1 MSNLARIGVAIDADL
16 LEQFDDYLAKRNYA
30 NRSEG
35 FRDLIRDALIT
46 ERTEKPNQPAVGT
59 LTLVYDHHTRSLS
72 EKLTAMQ
79 HDHADLV
86 VSTLHVHLDHH
97 NCLEVLVL
105 RGPAGRIRQLAE
117 GIIATKGVQHG
128 RLTITT
134 ADTGPHPHPH
144 RH

>member
-1 MSNLARIGVAIDADL
+1 MSTLARIGVALDSEL
-16 LEQFDDYLAKRNYA
+16 LKQFDAYLERRKYG

-35 FRDLIRDALIT
+35 FRDLIRDALIG
-46 ERTEKPNQPAVGT
+46 EKTDDPSQPSVGT

-79 HDHADLV
+79 HDHTELV
-86 VSTLHVHLDHH
+86 ISTLHVHLDHH

-105 RGPAGRIRQLAE
+105 RGPAGKIRQLAE

-128 RLTITT
+128 QLTMT
-134 ADTGPHPHPH
+134 AAG
-144 RH
+144 

>member
-1 MSNLARIGVAIDADL
+1 MSTLARIGVALDSEL
-16 LEQFDDYLAKRNYA
+16 LKQFDAYLERRKYG

-35 FRDLIRDALIT
+35 FRDLIRDALIG
-46 ERTEKPNQPAVGT
+46 EKTGDPNQPSVGT

-79 HDHADLV
+79 HDHAELV
-86 VSTLHVHLDHH
+86 ISTLHVHLDHH

-105 RGPAGRIRQLAE
+105 RGPAGKIRQLAE

-128 RLTITT
+128 QLTMT
-134 ADTGPHPHPH
+134 AAG
-144 RH
+144 

>member
-1 MSNLARIGVAIDADL
+1 MSTLARIGVALDSEL
-16 LEQFDDYLAKRNYA
+16 LKQFDAYLERRKYG

-35 FRDLIRDALIT
+35 FRDLIRDALIG
-46 ERTEKPNQPAVGT
+46 EKTGDPNQPSVGT

-86 VSTLHVHLDHH
+86 ISTLHVHLDHH

-128 RLTITT
+128 QLTMT
-134 ADTGPHPHPH
+134 AAG
-144 RH
+144 

>member
-1 MSNLARIGVAIDADL
+1 MSTLARIGVAIDSEL
-16 LEQFDDYLAKRNYA
+16 LSDFDAYLDRRKYA

-35 FRDLIRDALIT
+35 FRDLIRDALIG
-46 ERTEKPNQPAVGT
+46 EKTEKPDQPAVGT

-79 HDHADLV
+79 HDHQELV

-105 RGPAGRIRQLAE
+105 RGSAGQIRHLAE

-128 RLTITT
+128 QLVITT
-134 ADTGPHPHPH
+134 TS
-144 RH
+144 

>member
-1 MSNLARIGVAIDADL
+1 MSTLARIGVALDSEL
-16 LEQFDDYLAKRNYA
+16 LKQFDAYLDRRKYG

-35 FRDLIRDALIT
+35 FRDLIRDALIG
-46 ERTEKPNQPAVGT
+46 EKTDDPSQPSVGT

-79 HDHADLV
+79 HDHAELV
-86 VSTLHVHLDHH
+86 ISTLHVHLDHH

-128 RLTITT
+128 QLTMT
-134 ADTGPHPHPH
+134 AAG
-144 RH
+144 

>member
-1 MSNLARIGVAIDADL
+1 MSTLARIGVAIDSEL
-16 LEQFDDYLAKRNYA
+16 LARFDAYLEKRKYA

-35 FRDLIRDALIT
+35 FRDLIRDALIG
-46 ERTEKPNQPAVGT
+46 EKTEKPNQPAVGT

-79 HDHADLV
+79 HDHGELV

-105 RGPAGRIRQLAE
+105 RGPAGQIRRFAE
-117 GIIATKGVQHG
+117 SIIATKGVQHG
-128 RLTITT
+128 QLAITT
-134 ADTGPHPHPH
+134 TG
-144 RH
+144 

>member
-1 MSNLARIGVAIDADL
+1 MSTLARIGVAIDAEL
-16 LEQFDDYLAKRNYA
+16 LKEFDAYLDRRNYA

-35 FRDLIRDALIT
+35 FRDLVRDALIG
-46 ERTEKPNQPAVGT
+46 EKTAKPDEPSVGT

-79 HDHADLV
+79 HDHQELV

-105 RGPAGRIRQLAE
+105 RGPAGKIRHLAE

-128 RLTITT
+128 QLTMT
-134 ADTGPHPHPH
+134 AAG
-144 RH
+144 

>member
-1 MSNLARIGVAIDADL
+1 MSTLARIGVALDSEL
-16 LEQFDDYLAKRNYA
+16 LKQFDAYLERRKYG

-35 FRDLIRDALIT
+35 FRDLIRDALIG
-46 ERTEKPNQPAVGT
+46 EKTGDPNQPSVGT

-79 HDHADLV
+79 HDHAELV
-86 VSTLHVHLDHH
+86 ISTLHVHLDHH

-105 RGPAGRIRQLAE
+105 RGPAGKIRQLAE

-128 RLTITT
+128 QLTMT
-134 ADTGPHPHPH
+134 AAD
-144 RH
+144 

>member
-1 MSNLARIGVAIDADL
+1 MSTLARIGVALDSEL
-16 LEQFDDYLAKRNYA
+16 LGQFDAYLDRRKYS

-35 FRDLIRDALIT
+35 FRDLIRDALIG
-46 ERTEKPNQPAVGT
+46 EKTGDPDQPSVGT

-79 HDHADLV
+79 HDHTDLV
-86 VSTLHVHLDHH
+86 ISTLHVHLDHH

-105 RGPAGRIRQLAE
+105 RGPAGKIRQLAE

-128 RLTITT
+128 QLAMT
-134 ADTGPHPHPH
+134 AGG
-144 RH
+144 

>member
-1 MSNLARIGVAIDADL
+1 MSTLARIGVALDSEL
-16 LEQFDDYLAKRNYA
+16 LKQFDAYLERRKYG

-35 FRDLIRDALIT
+35 FRDLIRDALIG
-46 ERTEKPNQPAVGT
+46 EKTDDPSQPSVGT

-79 HDHADLV
+79 HDHAELV
-86 VSTLHVHLDHH
+86 ISTLHVHLDHH

-105 RGPAGRIRQLAE
+105 RGPAGSIRQLAE

-128 RLTITT
+128 QLTMT
-134 ADTGPHPHPH
+134 AAG
-144 RH
+144 

>member
-1 MSNLARIGVAIDADL
+1 MSTLARIGVALDSEL
-16 LEQFDDYLAKRNYA
+16 LKQFDSYLDRRKYG

-35 FRDLIRDALIT
+35 FRDLIRDALIG
-46 ERTEKPNQPAVGT
+46 EKTGDPNQPSVGT

-79 HDHADLV
+79 HDHAELV
-86 VSTLHVHLDHH
+86 ISTLHVHLDHH

-105 RGPAGRIRQLAE
+105 RGPAGKIRQLAE

-128 RLTITT
+128 QLTMT
-134 ADTGPHPHPH
+134 AAG
-144 RH
+144 

>member
-1 MSNLARIGVAIDADL
+1 MSTLARIGVALDSEL
-16 LEQFDDYLAKRNYA
+16 LKQFDAYLERRKYG

-35 FRDLIRDALIT
+35 FRDLIRDALIG
-46 ERTEKPNQPAVGT
+46 EKTDDPSQPSVGT

-79 HDHADLV
+79 HDHTELV
-86 VSTLHVHLDHH
+86 ISTLHVHLDHH

-128 RLTITT
+128 QLTMT
-134 ADTGPHPHPH
+134 AAG
-144 RH
+144 

>member
-1 MSNLARIGVAIDADL
+1 MSTLARIGVALDSEL
-16 LEQFDDYLAKRNYA
+16 LKQFDSYLDRRKYG

-35 FRDLIRDALIT
+35 FRDLIRDALIG
-46 ERTEKPNQPAVGT
+46 EKTGDPSQPSVGT

-79 HDHADLV
+79 HDHAELV
-86 VSTLHVHLDHH
+86 ISTLHVHLDHH

-105 RGPAGRIRQLAE
+105 RGPAGRIRHLAE

-128 RLTITT
+128 QLTMT
-134 ADTGPHPHPH
+134 AAG
-144 RH
+144 

>member
-1 MSNLARIGVAIDADL
+1 MSTLARIGVALDSEL
-16 LEQFDDYLAKRNYA
+16 LKQFDAYLERRKYG

-35 FRDLIRDALIT
+35 FRDLIRDALIG
-46 ERTEKPNQPAVGT
+46 EKTDDPSQPSVGT

-79 HDHADLV
+79 HDHTELV
-86 VSTLHVHLDHH
+86 ISTLHVHLDHH

-105 RGPAGRIRQLAE
+105 RGPAGGIRQLAE

-128 RLTITT
+128 QLTIT
-134 ADTGPHPHPH
+134 AAG
-144 RH
+144 

>member
-1 MSNLARIGVAIDADL
+1 MSTLARIGVAIDSEL
-16 LEQFDDYLAKRNYA
+16 LEEFDAYLDRRKYA

-35 FRDLIRDALIT
+35 FRDLVRDALIA
-46 ERTEKPNQPAVGT
+46 EKTAQPDQPSVGT

-79 HDHADLV
+79 HEHQELV
-86 VSTLHVHLDHH
+86 ISTLHVHLDHH
-97 NCLEVLVL
+97 HCLEVLVL

-128 RLTITT
+128 QLTMT
-134 ADTGPHPHPH
+134 AAT
-144 RH
+144 

>member
-1 MSNLARIGVAIDADL
+1 MSTLARIGVAMDAEL
-16 LEQFDDYLAKRNYA
+16 LADFDAYLERRKYA

-35 FRDLIRDALIT
+35 FRDLVRDALIG
-46 ERTEKPNQPAVGT
+46 EKTAKSNAPAVGT

-79 HDHADLV
+79 HEHQDLV

-105 RGPAGRIRQLAE
+105 RGQAGRIRQLAE

-128 RLTITT
+128 QLTLTTT
-134 ADTGPHPHPH
+134 A
-144 RH
+144 

>member
-1 MSNLARIGVAIDADL
+1 MSTLARIGVAIDSEL
-16 LEQFDDYLAKRNYA
+16 LSDFDAYLDRRKYA

-35 FRDLIRDALIT
+35 FRDLIRDALIG
-46 ERTEKPNQPAVGT
+46 EKTEKPDQPAVGT

-72 EKLTAMQ
+72 EKLTTMQ
-79 HDHADLV
+79 HDHQELV

-105 RGPAGRIRQLAE
+105 RGSAGQIRHLAE

-128 RLTITT
+128 QLVITT
-134 ADTGPHPHPH
+134 TS
-144 RH
+144 

>member
-1 MSNLARIGVAIDADL
+1 MSTLARIGVALDSEL
-16 LEQFDDYLAKRNYA
+16 LKQFDAYLERRKYG

-35 FRDLIRDALIT
+35 FRDLIRDALIG
-46 ERTEKPNQPAVGT
+46 EKTDDPSQPSVGT

-79 HDHADLV
+79 HDHTELV
-86 VSTLHVHLDHH
+86 ISTLHVHLDHH

-105 RGPAGRIRQLAE
+105 RGPAGSIRQLAE

-128 RLTITT
+128 QFTMT
-134 ADTGPHPHPH
+134 AAG
-144 RH
+144 

>member
-1 MSNLARIGVAIDADL
+1 MSNLARIGVALDSDL
-16 LEQFDDYLAKRNYA
+16 LEQFDAYLDRRKYA

-35 FRDLIRDALIT
+35 FRDLIRDALIG
-46 ERTEKPNQPAVGT
+46 EKTGDPKQPSVGT

-79 HDHADLV
+79 HDHQELV

-105 RGPAGRIRQLAE
+105 RGPAGQIRHFAE
-117 GIIATKGVQHG
+117 GIMATKGVQHG
-128 RLTITT
+128 QLAMT
-134 ADTGPHPHPH
+134 AAG
-144 RH
+144 

>member
-1 MSNLARIGVAIDADL
+1 MSTLARIGVALDSEL
-16 LEQFDDYLAKRNYA
+16 LKQFDAYLERRKYG

-35 FRDLIRDALIT
+35 FRDLIRDALIG
-46 ERTEKPNQPAVGT
+46 EKTDDPSQPSVGT

-79 HDHADLV
+79 HDHTELV
-86 VSTLHVHLDHH
+86 ISTLHVHLDHH

-105 RGPAGRIRQLAE
+105 RGPAGSIRQLAE

-128 RLTITT
+128 QLTMT
-134 ADTGPHPHPH
+134 AAG
-144 RH
+144 

>member
-1 MSNLARIGVAIDADL
+1 MSTLARIGVAIDSEL
-16 LEQFDDYLAKRNYA
+16 LQRFDAYLERRKYV

-35 FRDLIRDALIT
+35 FRDLIRDALIG

-79 HDHADLV
+79 HDHQELV

-128 RLTITT
+128 QLTMTT
-134 ADTGPHPHPH
+134 AGA
-144 RH
+144 

>member
-1 MSNLARIGVAIDADL
+1 MSTLARIGVALDSEL
-16 LEQFDDYLAKRNYA
+16 LKQFDAYLERRKYG

-35 FRDLIRDALIT
+35 FRDLIRDALIG
-46 ERTEKPNQPAVGT
+46 EKTDDPSQPSVGT

-79 HDHADLV
+79 HDHAELV
-86 VSTLHVHLDHH
+86 ISTLHVHLDHH

-105 RGPAGRIRQLAE
+105 RGPAGRIRHLAE

-128 RLTITT
+128 QLTMT
-134 ADTGPHPHPH
+134 AAG
-144 RH
+144 

>member
-1 MSNLARIGVAIDADL
+1 MSTLARIGVAIDAEL
-16 LEQFDDYLAKRNYA
+16 LKEFDAYLDRRNYA

-35 FRDLIRDALIT
+35 FRDLVRDALIG
-46 ERTEKPNQPAVGT
+46 EKTAQPDEPSVGT

-79 HDHADLV
+79 HDHQELV

-105 RGPAGRIRQLAE
+105 RGPAGKIRHLAE

-128 RLTITT
+128 QLTMT
-134 ADTGPHPHPH
+134 AAG
-144 RH
+144 